1 MSDQKKASPEEILAK
16 LSEIRSKIP
25 FLTPV
30 PERELPSAAPIGGV
44 PSDDLEDF
52 EWESVAMAA
61 EAMANELHEA
71 IEAAQAKA
79 LAQAMDIYY
88 AAEELARDPAHADL
102 LPSLQAM
109 REAYERDFGKPIP
122 PRPPNSTK

>member
-1 MSDQKKASPEEILAK
+1 MSEQKKASPEEILAK
-16 LSEIRSKIP
+16 LSDIRSKIP
-25 FLTPV
+25 FLKPV
-30 PERELPSAAPIGGV
+30 PERDLPSAVAPMGGV

-61 EAMANELHEA
+61 EAMADELHEA

-79 LAQAMDIYY
+79 LAQAMEIYY

-122 PRPPNSTK
+122 PRPPK